1 MEPEVARKLLNVI
14 GMGWS
19 RIWRWCAPGSRER
32 GGLCGSMTMRQLAAV
47 NSCKLGAAAERAQER
62 EVPARTFDT
71 RHSRLPES
79 LGKFV

>member
-1 MEPEVARKLLNVI
+1 MEVVCARE
-14 GMGWS
+14 
-19 RIWRWCAPGSRER
+19 PGR
-32 GGLCGSMTMRQLAAV
+32 GGLCGSMTMRQLDAV